1 MNKNQALKI
10 IKEENLKGY
19 NMYEDRYNYENEVV
33 IKKYEDKW
41 SVYVTDERASKI
53 INSEDLYQNEDE
65 ALVDFIERLRA
76 DKVLREL

>member
-53 INSEDLYQNEDE
+53 ISSEDLYQNEDE